1 VDSLAALLK
10 GGASGPS
17 LVVGK
22 PERSLVVQAVTYEH
36 ASLKMPPGGKLPS
49 RDVQAF
55 QSWVRMGA
63 PWGVEAK
70 PGASTAA
77 ARAAHWA
84 FQPVRRAA
92 LPKVR
97 NTAWVKT
104 PIDAFILAALEKK
117 GLQPAPPAD
126 ARTLIR
132 RATFDLTGLPP
143 TPEEVD
149 TFLRDCA
156 AESGAPRAAKTLNTQ
171 HPTPKA
177 QHPTPN
183 TQYPTPT
190 AYARLIDRL
199 LASQAYGER
208 WGRHWLDVARYAD
221 SNGLD
226 ENVALGNAW
235 RYRDWVIRCLNED
248 KPYDQFVMEQVA
260 GDLLV
265 KEELGK
271 RGMGDAIVAP
281 DPSGWSKVP
290 EDLRGDLQQKLTAT
304 GFLVLGPKVLAE
316 ADKDKMVMDIVDE
329 QIDTTGKAFMG
340 LTLGCARCHD
350 HKFDPVS
357 TKDYYALAGIFKS
370 TRTMESLKT
379 IARWWENPIPS
390 PADLAAQEAHK
401 KRTAELDGQIQAVVK
416 AAKDELAASK
426 PGVALPKEL
435 ETAFKPETQA
445 ELKKLRERLAQV
457 QKEAPEIPT
466 AMGVTDGEI
475 ADVRVHVRGDHLTLG
490 DAVNRRFPVIL
501 AGQTQPSLPVKQSG
515 RLEMARWLAS
525 KDHPLT
531 SRVMVNRVWR
541 WHFGRGLVGS
551 TDNFGILGDLPSHP
565 ELLDWLASMFATG
578 DFPSAPG
585 ASASPWSLKKL
596 HRLMMLSSTY
606 QQSSRQDPRAAAA
619 DPENHLLWRANVQR
633 LDVEGLRDSVLAV
646 ADTLDR
652 TMGGSLLHVKN
663 HEFFFDHTSKDGTKY
678 DSKKRAIYL
687 PVVRNNVYDVFQLF
701 DFVDPAVLEGN
712 RPTTTVAPQAL
723 FWMNSD
729 LVLDASEAL
738 AKRVMAS
745 GGDTPT
751 RIRHAYTLLY
761 SRGPEPA
768 ELARGVRALSTL
780 TTAVPEGDAAKR
792 EVTAWSWYCQTL
804 LAANE
809 FSYLR

>member
-1 VDSLAALLK
+1 
-10 GGASGPS
+10 
-17 LVVGK
+17 
-22 PERSLVVQAVTYEH
+22 
-36 ASLKMPPGGKLPS
+36 
-49 RDVQAF
+49 
-55 QSWVRMGA
+55 
-63 PWGVEAK
+63 
-70 PGASTAA
+70 
-77 ARAAHWA
+77 
-84 FQPVRRAA
+84 
-92 LPKVR
+92 
-97 NTAWVKT
+97 
-104 PIDAFILAALEKK
+104 
-117 GLQPAPPAD
+117 
-126 ARTLIR
+126 
-132 RATFDLTGLPP
+132 
-143 TPEEVD
+143 
-149 TFLRDCA
+149 
-156 AESGAPRAAKTLNTQ
+156 
-171 HPTPKA
+171 
-177 QHPTPN
+177 
-183 TQYPTPT
+183 
-190 AYARLIDRL
+190 
-199 LASQAYGER
+199 
-208 WGRHWLDVARYAD
+208 
-221 SNGLD
+221 
-226 ENVALGNAW
+226 
-235 RYRDWVIRCLNED
+235 
-248 KPYDQFVMEQVA
+248 
-260 GDLLV
+260 
-265 KEELGK
+265 
-271 RGMGDAIVAP
+271 
-281 DPSGWSKVP
+281 
-290 EDLRGDLQQKLTAT
+290 
-304 GFLVLGPKVLAE
+304 
-316 ADKDKMVMDIVDE
+316 
-329 QIDTTGKAFMG
+329 
-340 LTLGCARCHD
+340 
-350 HKFDPVS
+350 
-357 TKDYYALAGIFKS
+357 
-370 TRTMESLKT
+370 
-379 IARWWENPIPS
+379 
-390 PADLAAQEAHK
+390 
-401 KRTAELDGQIQAVVK
+401 
-416 AAKDELAASK
+416 
-426 PGVALPKEL
+426 
-435 ETAFKPETQA
+435 
-445 ELKKLRERLAQV
+445 V

-565 ELLDWLASMFATG
+565 ELLDWLAASF
-578 DFPSAPG
+578 
-585 ASASPWSLKKL
+585 ASADGGGNGEMGKRRNGEIGKRGDGSSIPAGGHFLSSSPKAHFPISSYDCNWSLKKL